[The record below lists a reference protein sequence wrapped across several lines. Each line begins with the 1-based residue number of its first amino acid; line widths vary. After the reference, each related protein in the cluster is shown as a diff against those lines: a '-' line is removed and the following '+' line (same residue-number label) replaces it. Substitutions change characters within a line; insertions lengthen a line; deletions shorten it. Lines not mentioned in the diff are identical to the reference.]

1 MEAAAH
7 GHSTLGIPKSVGKE
21 FVGDSAHPAAAGIVF
36 VAPDGDVLVL
46 RRAST
51 EENYAGHWS
60 LPGGKANADETAAD
74 AAVRE
79 ACEELGLDAV
89 GAAQIKGNKHSPGLK
104 LLDCIDTPNGM
115 CFSTYAK
122 AVDEKFTPKLNAEH
136 SGYAWVGLDTLPT
149 PIHPA
154 VKRVLGEHIG
164 VTGDMKPEDWDGLR
178 SGFAKWTR
186 EEGREPAHQAADSMA
201 LDRDTV
207 RTYDKDGR
215 LHVARVRLTKA
226 NICPYRGEEIP
237 GWEELG
243 LDPQRVYQL
252 FRAPEEIE
260 RGAKTSNNNPLL
272 EDHEPVSA
280 KAPKR
285 EIVVGSTGTDAE
297 WDGTYLWNSLVVW
310 DGEAIKGVESDEK
323 KELSSG
329 YYYKPVM
336 TPGTFMGMP
345 YDGVM
350 TEIVF
355 NHIATVSKGR
365 AGADV
370 VIGDSA
376 MRPIW
381 DLSRFGSAY
390 RFECFEGA

>member
-1 MEAAAH
+1 MQAAAH

-21 FVGDSAHPAAAGIVF
+21 FVGADGAAPIAAGMIL
-36 VAPDGDVLVL
+36 VAPDGDVLLL

-51 EENYAGHWS
+51 EKNYGGHWG
-60 LPGGKANADETAAD
+60 LPGGKGEDGE
-74 AAVRE
+74 
-79 ACEELGLDAV
+79 G
-89 GAAQIKGNKHSPGLK
+89 P
-104 LLDCIDTPNGM
+104 LDCALRETREEIGQHIEDEGIKLIDRVPTPNGM
-115 CFSTYAK
+115 VFSTFVK
-122 AVDEKFTPKLNAEH
+122 PVDEKFIPKIDAES
-136 SGYAWVGLDTLPT
+136 SGWCWASLDLLPQ
-149 PIHPA
+149 PLHPSVA
-154 VKRVLGEHIG
+154 RVLGENIG

-186 EEGREPAHQAADSMA
+186 EEEREPAHQAADSMA

-237 GWEELG
+237 GWKELG

-260 RGAKTSNNNPLL
+260 KGAKTSNNNPLL

-336 TPGTFMGMP
+336 TPGTFMGLP

-381 DLSRFGSAY
+381 DLSRFSSPY
-390 RFECFEGA
+390 RFDCFDVA